1 MAMPACWCAPGRDV
15 RRLAKPLAV
24 WSHRATLDRQAKD
37 GERLRR
43 GWCQAGSRMRI
54 LVTND
59 DGAGAQGLRVLQ
71 KIAADLTDDVWVV
84 APEQNQSGA
93 SHALTLQVPL
103 RYREIDERTF
113 AVRGTPADCVI
124 MGVRH
129 MLKDK
134 RPDLVLSG
142 VNHGANLAEDVTY
155 SGTIAGAMEGTL
167 LGVRSIALSLT
178 TGFDAEG
185 RTHWATPQEQAPDLI
200 RKLLDAKWTPGVLMN
215 VNFPPLPPEN
225 VTGIAIT
232 AQGRRDQGGLLI
244 DERADTWGDPYFWIG
259 FERRRSD
266 PPEGTDLWAIANG
279 LISVTPLSMNMTHG
293 ETREALTASFGRPVL
308 G

>member
-1 MAMPACWCAPGRDV
+1 
-15 RRLAKPLAV
+15 
-24 WSHRATLDRQAKD
+24 
-37 GERLRR
+37 
-43 GWCQAGSRMRI
+43 MRI

-59 DGAGAQGLRVLQ
+59 DGAGAQGLRVLT
-71 KIAADLTDDVWVV
+71 KIAQQLTDDVWVV

-129 MLKDK
+129 VLKDK
-134 RPDLVLSG
+134 APDLVLSG

-167 LGVRSIALSLT
+167 LGVRSIAMSLT
-178 TGFDAEG
+178 TGFDPEG
-185 RTHWATPQEQAPDLI
+185 RIHWNTPLEHGAALV
-200 RKLLDAKWTPGVLMN
+200 RKLLATEWQPGVLMN
-215 VNFPPLPPEN
+215 VNFPPLAPEA
-225 VTGIAIT
+225 VGGISIT
-232 AQGRRDQGGLLI
+232 TQGRRDQGGLLI

-279 LISVTPLSMNMTHG
+279 LISITPLSMNLTHAA
-293 ETREALTASFGRPVL
+293 TRKTLSAVFEDATAAAKTSG
-308 G
+308 

>member
-1 MAMPACWCAPGRDV
+1 
-15 RRLAKPLAV
+15 
-24 WSHRATLDRQAKD
+24 
-37 GERLRR
+37 
-43 GWCQAGSRMRI
+43 MRI

-71 KIAADLTDDVWVV
+71 KIAEQLTDDVWVV

-129 MLKDK
+129 VLKDK
-134 RPDLVLSG
+134 MPDLVLSG

-167 LGVRSIALSLT
+167 LGVRSIAMSAI
-178 TGFDAEG
+178 DRHE
-185 RTHWATPQEQAPDLI
+185 PD
-200 RKLLDAKWTPGVLMN
+200 DGV
-215 VNFPPLPPEN
+215 
-225 VTGIAIT
+225 
-232 AQGRRDQGGLLI
+232 
-244 DERADTWGDPYFWIG
+244 
-259 FERRRSD
+259 
-266 PPEGTDLWAIANG
+266 
-279 LISVTPLSMNMTHG
+279 
-293 ETREALTASFGRPVL
+293 
-308 G
+308 

>member
-1 MAMPACWCAPGRDV
+1 
-15 RRLAKPLAV
+15 
-24 WSHRATLDRQAKD
+24 
-37 GERLRR
+37 
-43 GWCQAGSRMRI
+43 MRI

-59 DGAGAQGLRVLQ
+59 DGAGAQGLRVLTE
-71 KIAADLTDDVWVV
+71 IARRLTDDVWVV

-103 RYREIDERTF
+103 RYREIDDRSF

-178 TGFDAEG
+178 TGFDPDG
-185 RTHWATPQEQAPDLI
+185 RIHWASPIEHGPPLI
-200 RKLLDAKWTPGVLMN
+200 EKLLDTVWSPGVLMN
-215 VNFPPLPPEN
+215 VNFPPLAPDR
-225 VTGIAIT
+225 VGGTVIT
-232 AQGRRDQGGLLI
+232 TQGRRDQGGLLI

-266 PPEGTDLWAIANG
+266 PPQGTDLWAITNG
-279 LISVTPLSMNMTHG
+279 MISITPLSMNMTHLA
-293 ETREALTASFGRPVL
+293 TRDALSAAFDQQPSVPKNSA
-308 G
+308 

>member
-1 MAMPACWCAPGRDV
+1 
-15 RRLAKPLAV
+15 
-24 WSHRATLDRQAKD
+24 
-37 GERLRR
+37 
-43 GWCQAGSRMRI
+43 MRI

-59 DGAGAQGLRVLQ
+59 DGAGAQGLRILTE
-71 KIAADLTDDVWVV
+71 IARKLTDDVWVV

-129 MLKDK
+129 MLKGK

-185 RTHWATPQEQAPDLI
+185 RIHWTSPLEHGPGLV
-200 RKLLDAKWTPGVLMN
+200 RKLLENDWAPGVLMN
-215 VNFPPLPPEN
+215 VNFPPLAPDA
-225 VTGIAIT
+225 VAGIAIT

-266 PPEGTDLWAIANG
+266 PPQGTDLRAIADG
-279 LISVTPLSMNMTHG
+279 FISVTPLSMNMTHG
-293 ETREALTASFGRPVL
+293 ATREALTAAFGSQTAVAKSA